1 MSLTA
6 LLLNYGYIA
15 VFLGTF
21 LEGETILIM
30 AGFAAHRGY
39 LDLRWVMAVATV
51 GSFLGDQLYFYLGA
65 RYGWRILNRF
75 PKLKPRAVRVQALLE
90 RYHLLLIPGIR
101 FLYGLRMVGPLVIG
115 MSSVSWT
122 RFFALNLLGATVWAV
137 LIGGSG
143 YLFGNALALVL
154 ADLRNY
160 EEALLALMAMGGIV
174 IWLSYH
180 WRQR

>member
-6 LLLNYGYIA
+6 LLLKYGYIA

-39 LDLRWVMAVATV
+39 LDLRWVVIVATV
-51 GSFLGDQLYFYLGA
+51 GSSLGDQIYFYLGT

-75 PKLKPRAVRVQALLE
+75 PKLKPRAARVQVLLE
-90 RYHLLLIPGIR
+90 RYHLPLIPGIR

-115 MSSVSWT
+115 MSSVSWL
-122 RFFALNLLGATVWAV
+122 RFFVLNLLGATVWAV
-137 LIGGSG
+137 LISGLG
-143 YLFGNALALVL
+143 YLFGNALELVL
-154 ADLRNY
+154 TNLRHY
-160 EEALLALMAMGGIV
+160 EEALLALMAVAGIIV
-174 IWLSYH
+174 WLVYR

>member
-1 MSLTA
+1 MSLAA
-6 LLLNYGYIA
+6 LLMNYGYLA

-39 LDLRWVMAVATV
+39 LDLRWVMAVATL
-51 GSFLGDQLYFYLGA
+51 GSFLGDQLYFCLGA

-75 PKLKPRAVRVQALLE
+75 QNLKPRAARMQALLE
-90 RYHLLLIPGIR
+90 RYHLFLIPGIR

-115 MSSVSWT
+115 MSAVSWG
-122 RFFALNLLGATVWAV
+122 RFLMLNLLGAALWAV

-143 YLFGNALALVL
+143 YLFGNAMEWML
-154 ADLRNY
+154 ADLRHY
-160 EEALLALMAMGGIV
+160 EEALLAMLATGGLAV
-174 IWLSYH
+174 WLSYRLRH
-180 WRQR
+180 R

>member
-1 MSLTA
+1 MSLAA

-65 RYGWRILNRF
+65 RYGWRILDRF

-90 RYHLLLIPGIR
+90 RYHLPLIPGIR

-115 MSSVSWT
+115 MSSVNWT

-137 LIGGSG
+137 LVGGSG
-143 YLFGNALALVL
+143 YLFGNAMELVL
-154 ADLRNY
+154 ADLRHY
-160 EEALLALMAMGGIV
+160 EEALLALMAMGGII

-180 WRQR
+180 WRHR

>member
-1 MSLTA
+1 MSLAA

-90 RYHLLLIPGIR
+90 RYHLPLIPGIR

-122 RFFALNLLGATVWAV
+122 RFFALNLLGAIVWAV
-137 LIGGSG
+137 LVGGSG
-143 YLFGNALALVL
+143 YLFGNAMELVL
-154 ADLRNY
+154 ADLRHY
-160 EEALLALMAMGGIV
+160 EEALLALMAMGGII
-174 IWLSYH
+174 IWLSYY
-180 WRQR
+180 WRHR